1 MWGAAR
7 GQPWEGGAVAD
18 GRGHRGSPPPQA
30 ESQMPAPHRA
40 LLPTFLGAPSSC
52 LLLSCTLYH
61 LTCPSGQDFPTEWGM
76 KDTGSA
82 HRERYA
88 VAAETNI
95 LCGRKEEGCDGHCL
109 NWFCP
114 TFWVKS

>member
-1 MWGAAR
+1 
-7 GQPWEGGAVAD
+7 
-18 GRGHRGSPPPQA
+18 
-30 ESQMPAPHRA
+30 
-40 LLPTFLGAPSSC
+40 
-52 LLLSCTLYH
+52 
-61 LTCPSGQDFPTEWGM
+61 M

-95 LCGRKEEGCDGHCL
+95 LCGRKEEGCDRHCL

>member
-1 MWGAAR
+1 
-7 GQPWEGGAVAD
+7 
-18 GRGHRGSPPPQA
+18 
-30 ESQMPAPHRA
+30 
-40 LLPTFLGAPSSC
+40 
-52 LLLSCTLYH
+52 
-61 LTCPSGQDFPTEWGM
+61 M

-95 LCGRKEEGCDGHCL
+95 LCGRRRRADRHCL